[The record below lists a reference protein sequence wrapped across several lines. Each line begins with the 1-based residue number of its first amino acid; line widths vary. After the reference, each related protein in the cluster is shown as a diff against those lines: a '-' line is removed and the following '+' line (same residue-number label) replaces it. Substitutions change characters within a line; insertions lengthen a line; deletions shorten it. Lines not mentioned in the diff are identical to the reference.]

1 MYEYCEEEGLKY
13 VIGLI
18 RNDVLERMIKAL
30 LKKAH
35 DAVYR
40 NRAKAEDVYKR
51 EAYQAGSWEK
61 ERRVIMKAEWLTQG
75 PNSRFV
81 VTNLSHEPKEL
92 YEFYTERG
100 GTCEVR
106 IDEFKNGLKADR
118 LSCHRFV
125 ANQFRLF
132 LHMAAYWLVLRL
144 REALRK
150 TEFAS
155 MQIQQLRL
163 TASEDWRPGNPDSPT
178 GMVSPGQRLSLEEHL
193 CTCAPVGLSLLH
205 VGCFLTKIASC
216 TSLVLNNNSSA
227 IIPLCFPLY
236 S

>member
-1 MYEYCEEEGLKY
+1 
-13 VIGLI
+13 
-18 RNDVLERMIKAL
+18 
-30 LKKAH
+30 
-35 DAVYR
+35 
-40 NRAKAEDVYKR
+40 
-51 EAYQAGSWEK
+51 
-61 ERRVIMKAEWLTQG
+61 MKAEWLIQG

-118 LSCHRFV
+118 LSCHRFI

-144 REALRK
+144 REALKK

-163 TASEDWRPGNPDSPT
+163 RLLKIGGQVIQTARRVWFRQWR
-178 GMVSPGQRLSLEEHL
+178 QEEHL
-193 CTCAPVGLSLLH
+193 SKNQKTCQYQKIYEIMGLKRQRSGKGNLGIRKAL
-205 VGCFLTKIASC
+205 S
-216 TSLVLNNNSSA
+216 
-227 IIPLCFPLY
+227 
-236 S
+236 